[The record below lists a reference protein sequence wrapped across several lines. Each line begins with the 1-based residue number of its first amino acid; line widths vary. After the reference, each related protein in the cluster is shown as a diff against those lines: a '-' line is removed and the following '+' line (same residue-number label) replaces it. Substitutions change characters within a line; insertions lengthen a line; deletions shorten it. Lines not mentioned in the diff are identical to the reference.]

1 MSIVHLFS
9 GSLHTSGNMAF
20 TASSF
25 TFDPPLTDPGIFL
38 GSGILSSSFSQSIAQ
53 RVSATEVGAPA
64 VTTSLVG
71 NNLTVRVGQY
81 SGTVE
86 LPISGNVTTSIDWDQ
101 LANIPDGLLSG
112 SVQIAAEISGANSES
127 FAGRLTVL
135 ETSPFVSGAAQ
146 LATEISGASTALSTS
161 LADRIGTYLTTTKSA
176 TAGDDIVLDSDLG
189 RMYGDP
195 TPWAY
200 ANTIPVNI
208 VSESIVPGGTA
219 ILRTTT
225 PNGLTFNV
233 DNGLIIE
240 VGDLNMF
247 HPSDVNQYEFYA
259 ITAGA
264 NPTISVK
271 LLGAE
276 DSANS
281 VVQRYAGE
289 ISGAFGT
296 VSGAL
301 AGRLTTLEGKSLVS
315 GAAQLATEISGAFTQ
330 ISGAL
335 SESIATLN
343 SKTLLSG
350 SAQIASNI
358 SGAFADSVNTLIG
371 SDLTI
376 QGNLDAID
384 SAVIRPLSTSYYAI
398 SASIYGGTSNI
409 PTESILNFATAV
421 SAAASDFNF
430 GSSEGSQSTAWTN
443 VTSKP
448 PGLLSSSAQIAS
460 EISGAVSI
468 NIGDYASEI
477 SGAFG
482 ADSSSI
488 ESRLTT
494 LSTDKADKTAISGAF
509 TAPSTSLA
517 SRVTIVETNKADKTA
532 VSGAFTIVS
541 GGFSTRITS
550 NETNIAANSILAAKT
565 EFTET
570 AFRVVNN
577 SDPSKKVRFELSAI
591 SSGQTRQIIM
601 PDADV
606 DLGNLGSGGSGV
618 ATASEVYFQQASA
631 SVFSSSNV
639 HDILVEINERTIVS
653 ASFPAIPYNQLSGA
667 FSMSALEVYD
677 AYVTESQI
685 LSDIGSALFPEPNYS
700 GAVPNFKAGRMAVTG
715 GNAYW
720 GLTYD
725 TASQTGT
732 VLRTPLFETFDALQI
747 ETDTITKLGTEG
759 YWNTTNAYRGPAIT
773 ASDLVVGEQYYDVE
787 EENLWYE
794 CVTGSTNYWVRRGN
808 RVPDVISYKLTPYG
822 EDGSASVTTPKD
834 VDVFEK
840 PFYVIDTWLYASTA
854 PVGNSASADIRD
866 DGTSI
871 YSGSGAQSLVRIAAS
886 SKSGSQAVTAHLI
899 DSGSEVSVYL
909 LNTGSSTPGQNY
921 KISLVGF
928 WKY

>member
-64 VTTSLVG
+64 VTASLVG

-112 SVQIAAEISGANSES
+112 SAQIASEISGANSES

-176 TAGDDIVLDSDLG
+176 TAGDDIILDSDLG

-276 DSANS
+276 DSTNS
-281 VVQRYAGE
+281 VIQRYAGE
-289 ISGAFGT
+289 ISGAVGT

-301 AGRLTTLEGKSLVS
+301 AGRLTTLEGKTLVS
-315 GAAQLATEISGAFTQ
+315 GAAQLASEISGAFTQ
-330 ISGAL
+330 VSGAL

-358 SGAFADSVNTLIG
+358 SGAFTDTFLVLNGAILGTQTTIEALDVN
-371 SDLTI
+371 
-376 QGNLDAID
+376 
-384 SAVIRPLSTSYYAI
+384 VVRPLSTSYYAI

-430 GSSEGSQSTAWTN
+430 GSSEGSQSTAWSN
-443 VTSKP
+443 VTGKP

-482 ADSSSI
+482 SDSSSI

-494 LSTDKADKTAISGAF
+494 LSTD
-509 TAPSTSLA
+509 
-517 SRVTIVETNKADKTA
+517 KADKTA

-550 NETNIAANSILAAKT
+550 NETNIAANAILAAKT

-591 SSGQTRQIIM
+591 TSGQTRQIIM
-601 PDADV
+601 PDSDV
-606 DLGNLGSGGSGV
+606 DLGNLGGGSGV

-685 LSDIGSALFPEPNYS
+685 LADIGNALFPEPNYS
-700 GAVPNFKAGRMAVTG
+700 GAVPNFKAGRMAITG

-747 ETDTITKLGTEG
+747 ETDTITKLGNEG
-759 YWNTTNAYRGPAIT
+759 YWNMTNAYRGPAIT
-773 ASDLVVGEQYYDVE
+773 ASDLVVGEQYYDLE

-871 YSGSGAQSLVRIAAS
+871 YSGSGAASLVRIAAS